1 MNRRQQLINEITN
14 LVLQRLNESFD
25 MSYDTYLK
33 SGVDRYI
40 DYNEDSE
47 EYFVSLDCPP
57 SLVYEVEKWCT
68 ALTNL
73 ETEHGKKGIESW
85 EDGGIELKIF
95 L

>member
-33 SGVDRYI
+33 SDVDRYI
-40 DYNEDSE
+40 NYNRDSE
-47 EYFVSLDCPP
+47 EYLVSPDCPP
-57 SLVYEVEKWCT
+57 SLVNEAEKWCT

-73 ETEHGKKGIESW
+73 RIEHGKKGIESW